1 MGNSL
6 GHLLFLV
13 CYIRSTL
20 NRLKF
25 DELMINARI
34 VILPTLLILLLL
46 FILISTYFI
55 PFALLY
61 IR

>member
-1 MGNSL
+1 MIILLNGTQRSSL
-6 GHLLFLV
+6 VILFLV

-34 VILPTLLILLLL
+34 VFLPTLLI
-46 FILISTYFI
+46 
-55 PFALLY
+55 
-61 IR
+61 